1 MRAVHRGFTLIE
13 LIMVIVVLGILAAVA
28 LPRFINLSQEAI
40 TSSVQGVA
48 AAVASGAAIN
58 YGAFQVNSAKA
69 APLNQ
74 ANVCT
79 STILNGLLHGGA
91 SALLGTTVGGV
102 AYSAGGTGAC
112 NGANAGGTT
121 VSCSIT
127 GQKSTT
133 ASATVATTVI
143 CTG

>member
-28 LPRFINLSQEAI
+28 LPRFISLNQEAV
-40 TSSVQGVA
+40 SASVQGVA
-48 AAVASGAAIN
+48 GAVASSAAIN

-69 APLNQ
+69 TRLNQ
-74 ANVCT
+74 ANVCD
-79 STILNGLLHGGA
+79 STTLNGLLLGGS

-102 AYSAGGTGAC
+102 AYSVTGAGAC
-112 NGANAGGTT
+112 NTANAGGTT
-121 VSCSIT
+121 VNCSIT
-127 GQKSTT
+127 GQKST

>member
-1 MRAVHRGFTLIE
+1 MRASYQGFTLIE

-28 LPRFINLSQEAI
+28 LPRFVNISEEAI
-40 TSSVQGVA
+40 TASVQGVA
-48 AAVASGAAIN
+48 GAVASSAAIN

-69 APLNQ
+69 TRLNQ
-74 ANVCT
+74 ANVCDSPT
-79 STILNGLLHGGA
+79 LNGLLLGGA

-102 AYSAGGTGAC
+102 AYSVSGAGAC

-127 GQKSTT
+127 GQKSSS
-133 ASATVATTVI
+133 ASATAATTVI

>member
-28 LPRFINLSQEAI
+28 LPRFISLNQEAV
-40 TSSVQGVA
+40 SASVQGVA
-48 AAVASGAAIN
+48 GAVASSAAIN

-69 APLNQ
+69 TRLNQ
-74 ANVCT
+74 ANVCD
-79 STILNGLLHGGA
+79 STTLNGLLLGGS

-102 AYSAGGTGAC
+102 VYSVTGAGAC
-112 NGANAGGTT
+112 NAANAGGTT

-127 GQKSTT
+127 GQKST
-133 ASATVATTVI
+133 ASATVGTTVI

>member
-1 MRAVHRGFTLIE
+1 MGSLHRGFTLIE
-13 LIMVIVVLGILAAVA
+13 LVMVIVVLGILAAVA
-28 LPRFINLSQEAI
+28 LPRFVNLSQEAI

-48 AAVASGAAIN
+48 GAIASSSTIN

-69 APLNQ
+69 SPLNQ

-79 STILNGLLHGGA
+79 ALILNGLLLGSA

-102 AYSAGGTGAC
+102 TYSVGGAGAC

-121 VSCSIT
+121 VSCSII
-127 GQKSTT
+127 GQKSSS
-133 ASATVATTVI
+133 ASATATTTVI